1 MLDDASFDKVET
13 QQTARIG
20 RPYRLDFIVGANNE
34 RISYGEL
41 VKRLNL
47 ANDCDS
53 GFNSDMQFMIKQV
66 EDDAATAKANA
77 ETLDDILDILDESG
91 NALAVDDQD
100 LNLAN
105 AFRFSHTAD
114 YLGREPSGWRSALTG
129 FNEVFHASSVAVH
142 GKVYAQPVE
151 LHCVRG
157 RNVATDVSD
166 YQAGTDTAADIFAHR
181 LRRTAEAP
189 RIYSVPTGMRGF
201 NSPFEL
207 GSTMYISAL
216 KNVGGRTP
224 MLVRI
229 QGVKGRAGSDPQG
242 RVVVFEAEDQTR
254 LLSDALSIS
263 WGLGVVTGSAL
274 GSAPSTP
281 SSQNSGVSTAQATG
295 DVEGPSS
302 STDNAVARY
311 DGITGKVIQ
320 NSTPTI
326 PDDGRISNVA
336 DPTSAQDAATKAYV
350 DAVSAF
356 PLRTSDPASPVNGT
370 FWLFKDGSSPANV
383 FLRVRDGGTTY
394 DLPIGTLT
402 T

>member
-20 RPYRLDFIVGANNE
+20 RPYRLDFIIGANNE
-34 RISYGEL
+34 RISYGETI
-41 VKRLNL
+41 KRLDL

-53 GFNSDMQFMIKQV
+53 CFNSDTQFAIEQV
-66 EDDAATAKANA
+66 EDDPTIAESDA
-77 ETLDDILDILDESG
+77 ETLDDVQDILDESG
-91 NALAVDDQD
+91 NALEIDDQD

-105 AFRFSHTAD
+105 AFRFSHTPD

-129 FNEVFHASSVAVH
+129 FNEVFHSGSVAVH

-157 RNVATDVSD
+157 RNVATDVAD
-166 YQAGTDTAADIFAHR
+166 YQAGTDTAANIFAHR

-224 MLVRI
+224 RLVRI
-229 QGVKGRAGSDPQG
+229 QGVRGRAGSDPQG

-254 LLSDALSIS
+254 LLTDALSIS
-263 WGLGVVTGSAL
+263 FALGVVTGSAPTSSPATTTA
-274 GSAPSTP
+274 GSPSTV
-281 SSQNSGVSTAQATG
+281 VSTPQATG
-295 DVEGPSS
+295 DVEGQSS
-302 STDNAVARY
+302 STDNGIARF
-311 DGITGKVIQ
+311 DGTSGKLIQ
-320 NSTPTI
+320 NSTAI
-326 PDDGRISNVA
+326 VQDDGRISNVT
-336 DPTSAQDAATKAYV
+336 DPTLAQDVATKNYVDAATSGGVPAGYW
-350 DAVSAF
+350 SE
-356 PLRTSDPASPVNGT
+356 LTNGDPTTPELIFDSFGNTIDLFVPV
-370 FWLFKDGSSPANV
+370 
-383 FLRVRDGGTTY
+383 
-394 DLPIGTLT
+394 
-402 T
+402 